1 MTMSRAKHKARVP
14 WWHLRR
20 HLRETRQDLDQL
32 TRQHR
37 AMSEQWAADRL
48 ELERLRETYEPLPV
62 ADPLPAEQTRPVPSW
77 ADPGAD
83 PAATQRIPVV
93 AVGVDPSA
101 THPSGITVIAVD
113 SSGQMEV
120 INSES

>member
-1 MTMSRAKHKARVP
+1 MSKPKHKARVP

-20 HLRETRQDLDQL
+20 RLRETRQDLDQL

-62 ADPLPAEQTRPVPSW
+62 TAPEPVRQTRPVPSW
-77 ADPGAD
+77 ADQEAD
-83 PAATQRIPVV
+83 PAATQQIPVV
-93 AVGVDPSA
+93 AVGVDPSS
-101 THPSGITVIAVD
+101 TDPTGITVIAVD
-113 SSGQMEV
+113 SRGNMEV